1 MTNAP
6 TVQIIEPGDPR
17 YKDQLS
23 KENMLRLI
31 ERVEMLEAQVHRLET
46 LLRKHRIS

>member
-17 YKDQLS
+17 HSNPLGQ
-23 KENMLRLI
+23 ENLLRLI
-31 ERVEMLEAQVHRLET
+31 ERVEMLEVQLNRLET
-46 LLRKHRIS
+46 LLRKNRYI

>member
-1 MTNAP
+1 MSNQP

-17 YKDQLS
+17 HSDPLGQ
-23 KENMLRLI
+23 ENILRLI

-46 LLRKHRIS
+46 LFIDWKLF